1 MLQGHDACAAT
12 RRLQVAA
19 AWRNYTSLHVCGSH
33 FTLSA
38 AAAAAEGASC
48 SAELQQ
54 LQTLLQEVQGIV
66 QYGSINAASAGLEAS
81 QLQQYSISAT
91 ALEATGC
98 RMQLVLL
105 PHGKG
110 KVAKGDFSRWS
121 GALNDAKA
129 LQDWILEQVRAG
141 STCHSVTLIYVSQ
154 LGCWDY

>member
-1 MLQGHDACAAT
+1 MRSYMLLAVC
-12 RRLQVAA
+12 
-19 AWRNYTSLHVCGSH
+19 NYILLGVCGSH
-33 FTLSA
+33 FTYA
-38 AAAAAEGASC
+38 AAATAAAAEGASC

-81 QLQQYSISAT
+81 QLQQYGVSAT
-91 ALEATGC
+91 ALEATQC
-98 RMQLVLL
+98 QMQLVLL

-129 LQDWILEQVRAG
+129 LQDWILEQVRAD
-141 STCHSVTLIYVSQ
+141 SNVEV
-154 LGCWDY
+154 